1 MSLAPIMNPPSDRAA
16 LDPAGLLRAIPL
28 APHQMTGRITP
39 VRDAIVLCHLGVPR
53 LAAASWSVA
62 IDGLVASP
70 RRLDLPALRQFPF
83 ATIEAVHQCAGN
95 PLEPHAPTQRVCNV
109 VWGGYRLADVLAA
122 CGPAP
127 EARFIWSY
135 GADWG
140 VFEGVSIDAYAKD
153 LPIGR
158 AGEDVLL
165 AVEMNGAPLRPE
177 NGFPV
182 RLVVPGF
189 YGTNSVKWLTRLT
202 LATDRAAGPFTTR
215 WYNDPVRDHAGR
227 ATGALRPVWNVAPQ
241 SVIVAPNAQ
250 TKLPPGKPAVVWG
263 WAWADSG
270 IAAVTIGVGG
280 ESFVEAAVE
289 PRRSRAWQRFEASW
303 TPERPGTVELAACA
317 TAQDGE
323 TQPADGARNA
333 IHRVVVTVAK

>member
-1 MSLAPIMNPPSDRAA
+1 M
-16 LDPAGLLRAIPL
+16 
-28 APHQMTGRITP
+28 
-39 VRDAIVLCHLGVPR
+39 
-53 LAAASWSVA
+53 A

-95 PLEPHAPTQRVCNV
+95 PLEPHALTQRVCNV

-140 VFEGVSIDAYAKD
+140 VFEGVSIDATAR
-153 LPIGR
+153 ICRSSAERGR
-158 AGEDVLL
+158 AARGRDER
-165 AVEMNGAPLRPE
+165 APLRPE
-177 NGFPV
+177 NGFPSAGGSDIRHQQRQV
-182 RLVVPGF
+182 ADAADARRPIARRGRSRRA
-189 YGTNSVKWLTRLT
+189 GTMTPC
-202 LATDRAAGPFTTR
+202 ATTPAAQ
-215 WYNDPVRDHAGR
+215 
-227 ATGALRPVWNVAPQ
+227 TGALRPVWNVAPQ

-250 TKLPPGKPAVVWG
+250 TQAARRQASGRLGLGLGGQRHCGGDDRRRRRELRRGCRRAAPVTCLAEVRGVVDARAARAPWSSPPAP
-263 WAWADSG
+263 
-270 IAAVTIGVGG
+270 
-280 ESFVEAAVE
+280 
-289 PRRSRAWQRFEASW
+289 P
-303 TPERPGTVELAACA
+303 
-317 TAQDGE
+317 AQDGE